1 MPYGAKLNLTAGRFD
16 EPEYRKKSAD
26 SCGPCYRA
34 HIRGLDQ
41 RGPAD
46 IGRKPDTV
54 AVVRGEIL
62 KIRAVQIQNWLAFLS
77 MTRADATR
85 FVDDCRTRFGNQ
97 FITAGVREWTGEAA
111 RIARA
116 MHIVPNPI

>member
-1 MPYGAKLNLTAGRFD
+1 MPYGAKLNLTAARFD

-34 HIRGLDQ
+34 HIRGLGQ

-54 AVVRGEIL
+54 AIVRGEIL
-62 KIRAVQIQNWLAFLS
+62 KIISRRANPELAGPL
-77 MTRADATR
+77 
-85 FVDDCRTRFGNQ
+85 VDDIG
-97 FITAGVREWTGEAA
+97 
-111 RIARA
+111 
-116 MHIVPNPI
+116 

>member
-34 HIRGLDQ
+34 HIRGLGQ

-62 KIRAVQIQNWLAFLS
+62 KIISRRANPELAVPL
-77 MTRADATR
+77 
-85 FVDDCRTRFGNQ
+85 VDDIVRRHPGGWGLPHMHFGNP
-97 FITAGVREWTGEAA
+97 V
-111 RIARA
+111 
-116 MHIVPNPI
+116 